1 MQKTVL
7 STARLVNTVLG
18 PISYDMLGI
27 TDAHNHVW
35 IEPIPGAHTESPVL
49 NQFDPI
55 LVELTDYHN
64 SGGGSILDCQPGGC
78 GRDGNTL
85 IRLSKR
91 SKINIIASTGFHR
104 KRYYPS
110 EYWLFNASQKKA
122 AEYFIA
128 ELTTGLEETNNAP
141 QPALAGFIKIALED
155 TWLDCPLVL
164 LKAVA
169 EAAQLTKAI
178 IEIHTEKGTLA
189 ERAVDYFDNL
199 GITPSQLVLCH
210 MDKRPDIALHTE
222 LASNGLMLEYD
233 TFFRPKYDPEN
244 NLWSLIQKMVEAGL
258 GSQIA
263 LATDM
268 ASWEMY
274 KSIGNGPGLAS
285 LPCQIKTR
293 LLQMGVNED
302 ITRQLLGE
310 NIAQRL
316 AGLK

>member
-1 MQKTVL
+1 MQT
-7 STARLVNTVLG
+7 TIITTPRLVNTVLG

-35 IEPIPGAHTESPVL
+35 IDSIPGAHPESPIL
-49 NQFDPI
+49 NLFDPI
-55 LVELTDYHN
+55 LAELTNYRN

-104 KRYYPS
+104 KKYYPS
-110 EYWLFNASQKKA
+110 EYWLFNASKEKA

-128 ELTTGLEETNNAP
+128 ELTTDMEETNNAP

-155 TWLDCPLVL
+155 RWSDCPQNL

-169 EAAQLTKAI
+169 EAARQTRAI
-178 IEIHTEKGTLA
+178 IEIHTEKGTWA
-189 ERAVDYFDNL
+189 ERTVVYFEAL

-210 MDKRPDIALHTE
+210 MDKRPDFALHTE

-233 TFFRPKYDPEN
+233 TFSRPKYDPEN
-244 NLWSLIQKMVEAGL
+244 NLWPLIQKMVEAGL
-258 GSQIA
+258 GSQIT

-274 KSIGNGPGLAS
+274 KSIGKGPGLAS

-293 LLQMGVNED
+293 LLQMGIHEN